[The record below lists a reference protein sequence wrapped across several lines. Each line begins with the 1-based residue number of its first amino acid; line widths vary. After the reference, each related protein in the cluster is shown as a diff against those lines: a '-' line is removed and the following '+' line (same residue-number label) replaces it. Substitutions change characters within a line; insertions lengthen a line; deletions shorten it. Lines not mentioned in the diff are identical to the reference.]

1 MLSTASFFDA
11 MILWKVV
18 AGYKASLEKAQLTV
32 AIRSFSMLFA
42 KFSSLFILIYTFQ
55 CLSKIFDDIICVFYT
70 YREPDEVSTYSRS
83 LQLFIRKL
91 SVRG

>member
-11 MILWKVV
+11 MIPWKVV

-32 AIRSFSMLFA
+32 AIRGFSMLFA
-42 KFSSLFILIYTFQ
+42 IFSFLFVLIYTLQ
-55 CLSKIFDDIICVFYT
+55 CLSKILDDIIDVLDT
-70 YREPDEVSTYSRS
+70 YRESDEVSTYSRS